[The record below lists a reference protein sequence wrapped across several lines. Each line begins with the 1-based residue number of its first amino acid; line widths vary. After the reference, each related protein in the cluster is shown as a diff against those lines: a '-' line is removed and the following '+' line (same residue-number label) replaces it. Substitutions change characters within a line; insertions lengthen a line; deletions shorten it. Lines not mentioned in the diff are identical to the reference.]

1 MDHRLFA
8 VLVIVGFALQGAG
21 CASESQRAR
30 REEILMPIQTGST
43 FQRRVVI
50 DTGVAKKS
58 TKKKKKEKEKDKEKE
73 SKRNS
78 PKSPA
83 PTPEPSPPK
92 PEDESTAPPDRFR

>member
-8 VLVIVGFALQGAG
+8 VLVIVCFALEAVG

-30 REEILMPIQTGST
+30 REEILMPLQTGST
-43 FQRRVVI
+43 LQRRVMV
-50 DTGVAKKS
+50 DSGGVTKKS
-58 TKKKKKEKEKDKEKE
+58 KKKD

-78 PKSPA
+78 PKRPA
-83 PTPEPSPPK
+83 PVPEPSPQR